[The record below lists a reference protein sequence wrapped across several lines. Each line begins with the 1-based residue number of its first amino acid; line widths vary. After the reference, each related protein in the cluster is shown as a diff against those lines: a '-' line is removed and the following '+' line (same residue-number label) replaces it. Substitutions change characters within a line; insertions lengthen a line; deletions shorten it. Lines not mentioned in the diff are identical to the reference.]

1 MKALALQRAAAQA
14 RAEAAIVLATEQGF
28 PFWREMGTMRRG
40 WALAAQGHREEGIAQ
55 IQQGLA
61 PMQAAGVKLRRAHW
75 LALLAEAYGQVGE
88 TQAGLSVLAE
98 ALATVHNHGG
108 HSWEAELYWLKEELL
123 LRQTGGQGGE
133 TERCFQHACT
143 VACRQQAQSLELRA
157 AMSLARLWQQ
167 QGKREEARQLLV
179 EVYSWFT
186 EGFDTADL
194 QEAKALLE
202 VLGG

>member
-1 MKALALQRAAAQA
+1 
-14 RAEAAIVLATEQGF
+14 
-28 PFWREMGTMRRG
+28 
-40 WALAAQGHREEGIAQ
+40 
-55 IQQGLA
+55 
-61 PMQAAGVKLRRAHW
+61 MQAAGVKLRRAHW

-108 HSWEAELYWLKEELL
+108 RSWEAELYWLKGELL